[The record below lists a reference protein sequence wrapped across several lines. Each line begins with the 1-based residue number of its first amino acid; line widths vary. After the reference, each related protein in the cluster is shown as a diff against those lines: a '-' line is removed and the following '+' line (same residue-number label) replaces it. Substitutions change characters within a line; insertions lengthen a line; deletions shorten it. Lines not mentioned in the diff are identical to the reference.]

1 MGRGRGGRKRERE
14 SGRKKEEEKRK
25 KKGRG
30 RKDSRDVIERKRVD
44 EEGERVDEGNAA
56 DVTQPKIEAR
66 PCLQHHSILNLQREY
81 Q

>member
-1 MGRGRGGRKRERE
+1 MGERKRKRKE
-14 SGRKKEEEKRK
+14 RKKGGE
-25 KKGRG
+25 
-30 RKDSRDVIERKRVD
+30 KDSRDVIERKRVD